1 MYSESWVHIIPS
13 MFFKFADFSADSD
26 NFSVIFLSHLHCK
39 RRLIKICVFN
49 QFLLY
54 LLCSPH
60 DRITFFVAFFVAFS
74 TKKATNYFN
83 LYNLPF
89 VFPLSMSLSSA
100 INSFNSSFVLVSF
113 NFRLSAI
120 SAVLCH
126 SPSFNNFKIFS
137 YCSIFF
143 FDDFFVAFS

>member
-1 MYSESWVHIIPS
+1 MKLLKSILTLMRLLNILMITKKVRPIIHVRYGQFTCS
-13 MFFKFADFSADSD
+13 LYGMKISSATE
-26 NFSVIFLSHLHCK
+26 LKKL
-39 RRLIKICVFN
+39 LKI
-49 QFLLY
+49 
-54 LLCSPH
+54 
-60 DRITFFVAFFVAFS
+60 FFVAFFVAFS

-100 INSFNSSFVLVSF
+100 INSFNNSFVLVSF
-113 NFRLSAI
+113 NPRLSAI

-137 YCSIFF
+137 Y
-143 FDDFFVAFS
+143 

>member
-1 MYSESWVHIIPS
+1 MFCNIILK
-13 MFFKFADFSADSD
+13 FF
-26 NFSVIFLSHLHCK
+26 NLCLNLLVRRVILND
-39 RRLIKICVFN
+39 KIIF
-49 QFLLY
+49 Q
-54 LLCSPH
+54 H
-60 DRITFFVAFFVAFS
+60 FFVAFFVAFS

-89 VFPLSMSLSSA
+89 VLPLSMSLSSA
-100 INSFNSSFVLVSF
+100 INSFNNSFVLVSF
-113 NFRLSAI
+113 NPRLSAI

-126 SPSFNNFKIFS
+126 SPSFYNFKIFS